1 MPTRRDA
8 GFTLVELLIVVV
20 VIAIIGAAAVPMFA
34 GNDSHKLRAA
44 ASILAADLAFAQMES
59 ISHPDAPRCF
69 WVQNGGTTYRIA
81 PTATPQTPV
90 IDPVTKQS
98 YIVTYGT
105 GRMAQLTGVT
115 LSLANAGDDSHIAFG
130 PMGELDQTTEPTFT
144 LSINGSQ
151 LAVTVD
157 PVMGEAIIGGQI
169 D

>member
-1 MPTRRDA
+1 MPPRRDA

-20 VIAIIGAAAVPMFA
+20 VIAIISAAAVPMFS

-59 ISHPDAPRCF
+59 ISHPDAPRCLN
-69 WVQNGGTTYRIA
+69 VQNGGATYSIA
-81 PTATPQTPV
+81 PNATPSIPV

-98 YIVTYGT
+98 YIATYGT
-105 GRMAQLTGVT
+105 GRMSQLTGVT
-115 LSLANAGDDSHIAFG
+115 VSLTNAGDDNQIAFG

-151 LAVTVD
+151 LTVTVD